1 MSVASGCVQE
11 TQPGDFSPW
20 GGLTSHFSQM
30 LSQVDH
36 VTLHSLSHSPAES
49 CGSSQEFFCAAGIAA
64 AGCHARCTKNVRA
77 TVGRMPIY
85 RARHVRHGVKLNIY
99 SICYKV

>member
-30 LSQVDH
+30 ISQVDH

-49 CGSSQEFFCAAGIAA
+49 CGGSLMLVVSAGCAA
-64 AGCHARCTKNVRA
+64 AGGTART
-77 TVGRMPIY
+77 
-85 RARHVRHGVKLNIY
+85 H
-99 SICYKV
+99 YKTPANCRRQ